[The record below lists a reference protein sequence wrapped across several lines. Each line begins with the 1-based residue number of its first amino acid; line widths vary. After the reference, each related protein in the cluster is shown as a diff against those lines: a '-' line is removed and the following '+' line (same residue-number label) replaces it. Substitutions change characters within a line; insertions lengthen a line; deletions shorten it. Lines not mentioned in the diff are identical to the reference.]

1 MHASQAHGY
10 KPAAKYFVLGP
21 DCLACGKRYFSRRR
35 NIRHFQTSS
44 KCATMLRACFAPA
57 CEEAVAVADAEDR
70 QFAAMMLR
78 NGWNPM
84 KAFRP
89 PLQMPKVTLPPHN
102 SPEAQAM
109 KQCWVDRNG
118 SSQKGF
124 EIAEHWHVQHP
135 GDPEGS
141 RAESSTGDDSWS
153 YLVNSE
159 GGDRPGDDNVFAMW
173 SPSVFSMAS
182 SITSRV
188 FVHFFS
194 GFRRVGDLQHQ
205 IERHEVREH
214 LHVFCISIDI
224 CLAKEFSDLT
234 SDQNL
239 KWWTDR
245 VHSGQLIGLGGGP
258 SCETWS
264 AARLLEGGPD
274 PVRDFAHPWGI
285 PACSPTVHRQL
296 LVGSK
301 LVQFLLQLLAVAAAR
316 GLMGFLEHPAFPVW
330 AANQAPC
337 SIWCLEAVRLLSKLS
352 CVQVA
357 TFDQCLWGCRAKKP
371 TSFLLLRMTPLFRH
385 LRSRGRWGRCNHFY
399 KHVILKGRN
408 FTGDF
413 QTAIAKVYPEQLNAA
428 ICDTVMKQA
437 SLYGG
442 EHMVDKQLPLI
453 FQPLMSNDF
462 VESEVVQPD
471 YAPQQGAS

>member
-1 MHASQAHGY
+1 M
-10 KPAAKYFVLGP
+10 
-21 DCLACGKRYFSRRR
+21 
-35 NIRHFQTSS
+35 
-44 KCATMLRACFAPA
+44 
-57 CEEAVAVADAEDR
+57 
-70 QFAAMMLR
+70 
-78 NGWNPM
+78 
-84 KAFRP
+84 
-89 PLQMPKVTLPPHN
+89 
-102 SPEAQAM
+102 
-109 KQCWVDRNG
+109 
-118 SSQKGF
+118 
-124 EIAEHWHVQHP
+124 
-135 GDPEGS
+135 
-141 RAESSTGDDSWS
+141 
-153 YLVNSE
+153 
-159 GGDRPGDDNVFAMW
+159 
-173 SPSVFSMAS
+173 
-182 SITSRV
+182 
-188 FVHFFS
+188 
-194 GFRRVGDLQHQ
+194 
-205 IERHEVREH
+205 
-214 LHVFCISIDI
+214 
-224 CLAKEFSDLT
+224 
-234 SDQNL
+234 
-239 KWWTDR
+239 
-245 VHSGQLIGLGGGP
+245 
-258 SCETWS
+258 
-264 AARLLEGGPD
+264 
-274 PVRDFAHPWGI
+274 RDFAHLWGI

>member
-1 MHASQAHGY
+1 MVH
-10 KPAAKYFVLGP
+10 
-21 DCLACGKRYFSRRR
+21 
-35 NIRHFQTSS
+35 
-44 KCATMLRACFAPA
+44 LRKA
-57 CEEAVAVADAEDR
+57 
-70 QFAAMMLR
+70 LR
-78 NGWNPM
+78 
-84 KAFRP
+84 
-89 PLQMPKVTLPPHN
+89 LQ
-102 SPEAQAM
+102 
-109 KQCWVDRNG
+109 
-118 SSQKGF
+118 
-124 EIAEHWHVQHP
+124 
-135 GDPEGS
+135 
-141 RAESSTGDDSWS
+141 STGMCSILVTQKEVVQSLPLVSDDSWS

-274 PVRDFAHPWGI
+274 PVRDFVHPWGI

-316 GLMGFLEHPAFPVW
+316 GLMGFLEHPAFPAW
-330 AANQAPC
+330 AASQAPC